1 MKQIKSITLF
11 MLVLLT
17 VALTGPTTTH
27 AAAIS
32 QETENE
38 IIAVFVTMI
47 GRAPSATELTELV
60 AMADSGKKTVDVAQW
75 IATRTDFATRYPGFL
90 TADEFAEKLTN
101 DLLGDNTPAENK
113 AQARD
118 WVVGQ
123 LKSGVSVA
131 KVFVGAVQAIRS
143 TTNTAF
149 LAAKEALSAKVSAAV
164 SNLNAPAPEN
174 QSTAPSYYAID
185 KAQAPAPLSANSSA
199 TSSAGIDS
207 SKIGEILKDLR
218 EIAEDLKI
226 EEEDGSA
233 YFKGGLQQAADKV
246 AVLEA
251 QLASA
256 PESERAALQ
265 SQLTQA
271 RTDLDTL
278 SKSPSEAYK
287 NLQALETELTSATTD
302 AQRQAVVD
310 KLTEIQRTLTP
321 WLGFA
326 GNNPVPTNDTRTLT
340 DEGLKNLRAINDRVV
355 TNLTG
360 GGKSC
365 RTRYNSN
372 THAYELV
379 CN

>member
-32 QETENE
+32 QEGRNE

-47 GRAPSATELTELV
+47 GRAPSTAELAELV
-60 AMADSGKKTVDVAQW
+60 AMADSGKKLVDVTQKL
-75 IATRTDFATRYPGFL
+75 ATRADFSTRYPGYL
-90 TADEFAEKLTN
+90 TADEFADKLTK
-101 DLLGDNTPAENK
+101 DLLGDNVTAETK
-113 AQARD
+113 AHSRD

-123 LKSGVSVA
+123 LHNGVSVA
-131 KVFVGAVQAIRS
+131 SVFATSVQAIRS

-149 LAAKEALSAKVSAAV
+149 LTAKQGLSDKVSAAV
-164 SNLNAPAPEN
+164 SSLNAPAPEN

-185 KAQAPAPLSANSSA
+185 KAQAPAPLSANSSV

-355 TNLTG
+355 SGLTG
-360 GGKSC
+360 AGKNC

>member
-1 MKQIKSITLF
+1 MKQIKSIALLMMVF
-11 MLVLLT
+11 LT
-17 VALTGPTTTH
+17 VALTGPTT
-27 AAAIS
+27 ARAAIPL
-32 QETENE
+32 EGRNE
-38 IIAVFVTMI
+38 IVAVFTTMI
-47 GRAPSATELTELV
+47 GRAPSATELAELV
-60 AMADSGKKTVDVAQW
+60 AMADSGKKLVDVAQR
-75 IATRTDFATRYPGFL
+75 IATRTDFATQYPGFL
-90 TADEFAEKLTN
+90 TADEFSEKLTN

-131 KVFVGAVQAIRS
+131 SVIVGAVQAIRN
-143 TTNTAF
+143 TTSTAF

-164 SNLNAPAPEN
+164 SSLNAPAPEN
-174 QSTAPSYYAID
+174 QSTVSSYYAI
-185 KAQAPAPLSANSSA
+185 QAKTTVGATSSAPSSA
-199 TSSAGIDS
+199 TSSTVIDS

-233 YFKGGLQQAADKV
+233 YFKGGLQQATDKV

-287 NLQALETELTSATTD
+287 KLQALETELTSATTD
-302 AQRQAVVD
+302 AQRQAVID

-326 GNNPVPTNDTRTLT
+326 GNNPGTPNSTRNLT
-340 DEGLKNLRAINDRVV
+340 DEGLRNLRAINDRVV
-355 TNLTG
+355 TGLTG
-360 GGKSC
+360 AGKTC